1 MNNIS
6 VIRERQCLTKTEV
19 AIRLGVT
26 VPRIVAIERAERL
39 KDTTIRK
46 VAKALG
52 VTEAEIVVGP
62 EAIET
67 GERFLSIKEV
77 ASILNISYSQA
88 RILIRSSIPHMNIGV
103 KNHQF
108 IRVRKKDLEA
118 YIEGSKQNG

>member
-6 VIRERQCLTKTEV
+6 AIRERQCLTKTEV

-52 VTEAEIVVGP
+52 VTEAEIIVGP

-103 KNHQF
+103 KNYQF

>member
-6 VIRERQCLTKTEV
+6 AIREREHLTKTEV
-19 AIRLGVT
+19 AIRLGMT

-52 VTEAEIVVGP
+52 VTEAEIIVGP
-62 EAIET
+62 DPIGLE
-67 GERFLSIKEV
+67 ERFLTVKDV
-77 ASILNISYSQA
+77 AAVLNISYDRA
-88 RILIRSSIPHMNIGV
+88 RELIRRSIPHVNVGF
-103 KNHQF
+103 KHYQY